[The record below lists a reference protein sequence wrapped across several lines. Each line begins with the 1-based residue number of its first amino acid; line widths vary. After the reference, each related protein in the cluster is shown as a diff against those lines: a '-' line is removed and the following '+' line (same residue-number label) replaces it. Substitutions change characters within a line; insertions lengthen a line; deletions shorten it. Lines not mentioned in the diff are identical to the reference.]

1 MRRDPRAAVV
11 GVGIEPWFAVFQ
23 SYGDHF
29 PKMAIELVDRI
40 SLPVC
45 AGRNGCEIDPY
56 PVENAWLKNIID
68 PAILLDPLRQVRLK
82 VRQAASAAG
91 NPSTR

>member
-56 PVENAWLKNIID
+56 PVENAWLKNIRKFVY
-68 PAILLDPLRQVRLK
+68 P
-82 VRQAASAAG
+82 
-91 NPSTR
+91 